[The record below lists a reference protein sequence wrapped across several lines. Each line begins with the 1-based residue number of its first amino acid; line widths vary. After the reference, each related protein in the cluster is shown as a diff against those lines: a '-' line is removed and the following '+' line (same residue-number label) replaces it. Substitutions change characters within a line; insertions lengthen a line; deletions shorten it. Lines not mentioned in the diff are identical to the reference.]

1 MGRMI
6 ICPLTD
12 TITASANQDIWSL
25 MAGSGNKLILH
36 GWEITSATTTATII
50 AMSLRRLTVVGSGG
64 DGTAVEEQLNE
75 DDTSTISGS
84 VRTGDTNDGTE
95 SQTLAWFQWEQLGP
109 LGQIY
114 TPEMRPI
121 IEPSGGI
128 ALNTADATGFTMSGW
143 VCWEEI

>member
-1 MGRMI
+1 MGRMVI
-6 ICPLTD
+6 SPLTD

-25 MAGSGNKLILH
+25 MAGANNKLILH

-50 AMSLRRLTVVGSGG
+50 ALSLRRLTAVGSVGAEM
-64 DGTAVEEQLNE
+64 TEEQLNE

-84 VRTGDTNDGTE
+84 VRTGDTTDGTE

-109 LGQIY
+109 LGQVY

-143 VCWEEI
+143 VCWEEL